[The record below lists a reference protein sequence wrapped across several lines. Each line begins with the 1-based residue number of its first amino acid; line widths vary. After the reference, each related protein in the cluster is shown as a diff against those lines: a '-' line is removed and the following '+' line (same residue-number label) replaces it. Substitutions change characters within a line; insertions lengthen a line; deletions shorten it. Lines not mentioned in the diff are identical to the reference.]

1 MLRLFLIGRRVT
13 PHEPADALS
22 YTQERREA
30 RTTKRP
36 LSVHAPRGAIY
47 PAWPAQKLSPSIN
60 VKLVVREEVFGRYAD
75 RMVSQP
81 PLAGL

>member
-30 RTTKRP
+30 RTTKR
-36 LSVHAPRGAIY
+36 RFY
-47 PAWPAQKLSPSIN
+47 RQTC
-60 VKLVVREEVFGRYAD
+60 Y
-75 RMVSQP
+75 
-81 PLAGL
+81 